1 MTKNIPFSLSLRI
14 VRICTKYEN
23 RVKRLEQLK
32 VLLLERGYPHHVIDP
47 SINRALKIP
56 RTQALIKVNKSETDK
71 RPVFAVKY
79 DPRLPPIGP
88 IMNKHWRAM
97 VCQDEYLREVF
108 KSPPLT
114 AFKRQKN
121 IKDNLIRAKVAMP
134 SQTRPIR
141 NNPGMKRCGKWC
153 TACPYVKEGKTIKIN
168 SKKNWNINK
177 NVNCETRNIVYIIEC
192 QKCKINYVGESKRSL
207 KERLADHRSYV
218 NREMINTAT
227 GAHFLKPGHNL
238 SHLQISIVEKQKNSD
253 DSYRKERE
261 KYFINL
267 FNSFYR
273 GMNQQK

>member
-1 MTKNIPFSLSLRI
+1 
-14 VRICTKYEN
+14 
-23 RVKRLEQLK
+23 
-32 VLLLERGYPHHVIDP
+32 
-47 SINRALKIP
+47 
-56 RTQALIKVNKSETDK
+56 
-71 RPVFAVKY
+71 
-79 DPRLPPIGP
+79 
-88 IMNKHWRAM
+88 MNKHWRAM